1 MMKPTD
7 VSGFCYNIP
16 ISQQERYQLMTNNLT
31 LGEAR
36 QIIDEAITNYTDSV
50 PQKTAETIAYAVNHD
65 LQLRDYIMGLPNIH
79 GLAKVHDFVMVL
91 TAGVPEEER
100 YSLYTITALF
110 NYELGLIDMSREL
123 SNKVADINPNYNLN
137 KLLKRIF
144 QANWEPSM
152 MSQMRNELHKVVTQ
166 TLIDYADMPISEV
179 AY

>member
-1 MMKPTD
+1 
-7 VSGFCYNIP
+7 
-16 ISQQERYQLMTNNLT
+16 MTTNLT

-36 QIIDEAITNYTDSV
+36 QIIDEAITNYTDFV
-50 PQKTAETIAYAVNHD
+50 PQKTAETIAYAINRD
-65 LQLRDYIMGLPNIH
+65 IQLRDYIMGLPNIH

-123 SNKVADINPNYNLN
+123 SDKVEYLNPNYNLN

-144 QANWEPSM
+144 KANWEPSM
-152 MSQMRNELHKVVTQ
+152 MSQMRKELHDTVTK
-166 TLIDYADMPISEV
+166 TLTDYAYLPISEV

>member
-1 MMKPTD
+1 
-7 VSGFCYNIP
+7 
-16 ISQQERYQLMTNNLT
+16 MTTNLT
-31 LGEAR
+31 IGEAR
-36 QIIDEAITNYTDSV
+36 QIIDEAITNYTDFV
-50 PQKTAETIAYAVNHD
+50 PQKTAETIAYAINHD
-65 LQLRDYIMGLPNIH
+65 IQLRDYIMGLPNIH

-91 TAGVPEEER
+91 TAGIPEEER

-144 QANWEPSM
+144 WANWEPGM
-152 MSQMRNELHKVVTQ
+152 MSQMRNELHKTVTQ
-166 TLIDYADMPISEV
+166 TLVDCADLPISEV

>member
-1 MMKPTD
+1 
-7 VSGFCYNIP
+7 
-16 ISQQERYQLMTNNLT
+16 MTTTLT

-36 QIIDEAITNYTDSV
+36 QIIDEAITNYTDFV
-50 PQKTAETIAYAVNHD
+50 PQKTAETIAYAINRD
-65 LQLRDYIMGLPNIH
+65 IQLRDYIMGLPNIH

-123 SNKVADINPNYNLN
+123 SDKVEYLNPNYNLN

-144 QANWEPSM
+144 KANWEPSM
-152 MSQMRNELHKVVTQ
+152 MSQMRKELHDTVTK
-166 TLIDYADMPISEV
+166 TLTDYAYLPISEV

>member
-1 MMKPTD
+1 
-7 VSGFCYNIP
+7 
-16 ISQQERYQLMTNNLT
+16 MTTNLT

-144 QANWEPSM
+144 KANWEPSM

>member
-1 MMKPTD
+1 M
-7 VSGFCYNIP
+7 NA
-16 ISQQERYQLMTNNLT
+16 NLT

-110 NYELGLIDMSREL
+110 NYELGFIEMSREL
-123 SNKVADINPNYNLN
+123 SDKVEYLNPNYNLN

-144 QANWEPSM
+144 KANWEPSM
-152 MSQMRNELHKVVTQ
+152 MSQMRKELHDTVTK
-166 TLIDYADMPISEV
+166 TLTDYAYLPISEV

>member
-1 MMKPTD
+1 
-7 VSGFCYNIP
+7 
-16 ISQQERYQLMTNNLT
+16 MTTNLT

-36 QIIDEAITNYTDSV
+36 QIIDEAITNYTDFV
-50 PQKTAETIAYAVNHD
+50 PQKTAETIAYAINHD
-65 LQLRDYIMGLPNIH
+65 LQLRDYVMGLPNIH

-123 SNKVADINPNYNLN
+123 SDKVEYLNPNYNLN

-144 QANWEPSM
+144 KANWEPSM

>member
-1 MMKPTD
+1 
-7 VSGFCYNIP
+7 
-16 ISQQERYQLMTNNLT
+16 MTNNLT

-65 LQLRDYIMGLPNIH
+65 IQLRDYIMGLPNIH
-79 GLAKVHDFVMVL
+79 GLEKVHDFVMVL
-91 TAGVPEEER
+91 TAGVPEKER

-123 SNKVADINPNYNLN
+123 SNKVADINPDYNLN
-137 KLLKRIF
+137 NLLKRIF
-144 QANWEPSM
+144 QANWPGSAMGE
-152 MSQMRNELHKVVTQ
+152 MRKSLHDTVTK
-166 TLIDYADMPISEV
+166 TLTDYADLPISEV

>member
-1 MMKPTD
+1 
-7 VSGFCYNIP
+7 
-16 ISQQERYQLMTNNLT
+16 MTTNLT

-36 QIIDEAITNYTDSV
+36 QIIDEAITNYTDFV
-50 PQKTAETIAYAVNHD
+50 PQKTAETIAYAINHD
-65 LQLRDYIMGLPNIH
+65 IQLRDYIMGLPNIH
-79 GLAKVHDFVMVL
+79 GLEKVHDFVMVL

-144 QANWEPSM
+144 KANWEPSM
-152 MSQMRNELHKVVTQ
+152 MSQMRKELHDTVTK
-166 TLIDYADMPISEV
+166 TLTDYADLPISEV

>member
-1 MMKPTD
+1 
-7 VSGFCYNIP
+7 
-16 ISQQERYQLMTNNLT
+16 MTSNLT